1 MGTAFAAMA
10 DHVNTQDLARF
21 SPLGSL
27 SPDNLK
33 ELSRKARY
41 VNVGAGRYL
50 FRDGQRSEAQLFLV
64 KGTVELHGE
73 NGIEQTIEGGSEATR
88 NALDVIGPKARAARA
103 STDTVALAVD
113 RDLLDLMLTW
123 DQTGSYRVEELAE
136 AGEADDGDWMTRL
149 LQTECFRRI
158 PPANIQA
165 IFMRMEPVGY
175 TAGDVVI
182 RQGDPGDY
190 FYTIREGRC
199 LVTRAT
205 KAKPDGIRLAE
216 LGEGDSFGEE
226 ALISDK
232 ERNATVTMLSS
243 GTLMRMSKE
252 DFNSLLTEPL
262 IERVDFEAAAALVDS
277 GAGWIDV
284 RLPAEYENG
293 HIDSATNV
301 PLFVLRMKAQKLD
314 PARTWI
320 LYCDTG
326 RRSSAAA
333 FILSE
338 RGFDVRVLARG
349 LAGAPASALATG
361 SPDQ

>member
-1 MGTAFAAMA
+1 MA
-10 DHVNTQDLARF
+10 DNVNTQDLARF
-21 SPLGSL
+21 SPLSSL

-41 VNVGAGRYL
+41 VSVAAGRYL
-50 FRDGQRSEAQLFLV
+50 FRDGERSDAQLFLV

-73 NGIEQTIEGGSEATR
+73 NGIEQTVEGGSEPTR

-123 DQTGSYRVEELAE
+123 DQTGSYRVEELAD
-136 AGEADDGDWMTRL
+136 AGEEDDGDWMTRL

-175 TAGDVVI
+175 NAGDVVI
-182 RQGDPGDY
+182 RQGESGDY
-190 FYTIREGRC
+190 FYIIREGRC

-216 LGEGDSFGEE
+216 LGQGDSFGEE

-232 ERNATVTMLSS
+232 ERNATVTMLTS

-262 IERVDFEAAAALVDS
+262 IERLDFESASDVVAH

-284 RLPAEYENG
+284 RLPAEFENG
-293 HIDSATNV
+293 HIQSATNV

-314 PARTWI
+314 PARTWV

-338 RGFDVRVLARG
+338 RGFDVRVLNNG
-349 LAGAPASALATG
+349 LAGVPPEAIATETSA
-361 SPDQ
+361 Q

>member
-1 MGTAFAAMA
+1 MA
-10 DHVNTQDLARF
+10 DNVNTRDLARF
-21 SPLGSL
+21 SPLDSL

-41 VNVGAGRYL
+41 VEVAAGRYL
-50 FRDGQRSEAQLFLV
+50 FRDRERGDAQLFLV

-73 NGIEQTIEGGSEATR
+73 SGIEQTVEGGSRATR
-88 NALDVIGPKARAARA
+88 NALEVIGPRARAARA
-103 STDTVALAVD
+103 GTDVVALAVD

-136 AGEADDGDWMTRL
+136 AGEEDDGDWMVRL

-165 IFMRMEPVGY
+165 IFMRMEPVSCN
-175 TAGDVVI
+175 AGDVVI
-182 RQGDPGDY
+182 RQGDSGDY
-190 FYTIREGRC
+190 FYIVREGRC

-205 KAKPDGIRLAE
+205 KAKPEGIRLAE
-216 LGEGDSFGEE
+216 LGQGDSFGEE

-232 ERNATVTMLSS
+232 ERNATVTMLTS
-243 GTLMRMSKE
+243 GTLMRMSKK

-262 IERVDFEAAAALVDS
+262 IERLDFDAAAGLVED

-284 RLPAEYENG
+284 RLPAEFENG
-293 HIDSATNV
+293 HIESATNV

-338 RGFDVRVLARG
+338 RGFDVRVLNKG
-349 LAGAPASALATG
+349 LAGVPADAITRAEAPG
-361 SPDQ
+361 Q

>member
-1 MGTAFAAMA
+1 MA
-10 DHVNTQDLARF
+10 DNVNTQDLARF

-41 VNVGAGRYL
+41 VSLPAGRYL
-50 FRDGQRSEAQLFLV
+50 FRDGERGEAQFFLLE
-64 KGTVELHGE
+64 GTVELHGA
-73 NGIEQTIEGGSEATR
+73 NGIEQTIECGSEATR
-88 NALDVIGPKARAARA
+88 NALDVISPKARAARA
-103 STDTVALAVD
+103 STDAVALAVD

-123 DQTGSYRVEELAE
+123 DQTGSYRVEELAD
-136 AGEADDGDWMTRL
+136 AGEDDDGDWMTRL

-165 IFMRMEPVGY
+165 IFMRMEPVSFH
-175 TAGDVVI
+175 AGDIVI
-182 RQGDPGDY
+182 RQGEPGDY
-190 FYTIREGRC
+190 FYIIREGRC
-199 LVTRAT
+199 TVTRAT

-216 LGEGDSFGEE
+216 LGAGDSFGEE

-232 ERNATVTMLSS
+232 ERNATVTMLTSS
-243 GTLMRMSKE
+243 TLMRMSKG

-262 IERVDFEAAAALVDS
+262 IERLDYESAAELVADGAAWL
-277 GAGWIDV
+277 DV
-284 RLPAEYENG
+284 RLPAEFENG
-293 HIDSATNV
+293 HIENATNI

-314 PARTWI
+314 PARRWI

-333 FILSE
+333 FILSD
-338 RGFDVRVLARG
+338 RGFDVRVLKEG
-349 LAGAPASALATG
+349 LAGVPADAIVTGAPT
-361 SPDQ
+361 Q

>member
-1 MGTAFAAMA
+1 MA
-10 DHVNTQDLARF
+10 DHVTTRDLARF
-21 SPLGSL
+21 SPLASL

-33 ELSRKARY
+33 EISRKAQY
-41 VNVGAGRYL
+41 MSVTAGRYL
-50 FRDGQRSEAQLFLV
+50 FRDGERSDARLFLV
-64 KGTVELHGE
+64 KGTVELHGDD
-73 NGIEQTIEGGSEATR
+73 GIEQTIEGGSEATR
-88 NALDVIGPKARAARA
+88 NALDVIRPKARAARA
-103 STDTVALAVD
+103 STDVVALAVD

-123 DQTGSYRVEELAE
+123 DQTGSFRVEELAD
-136 AGEADDGDWMTRL
+136 AGEEDDGDWMTRM

-165 IFMRMEPVGY
+165 IFMRMEPV
-175 TAGDVVI
+175 TCNAGDVVI
-182 RQGDPGDY
+182 RQGEPGDY
-190 FYTIREGRC
+190 FYIIREGRC

-205 KAKPDGIRLAE
+205 KTKPDGIRLAE

-232 ERNATVTMLSS
+232 ERNATVTMRTP
-243 GTLMRMSKE
+243 GTLMRMSKG

-262 IERVDFEAAAALVDS
+262 IERLDFESAAALVDA
-277 GAGWIDV
+277 GAAWIDV
-284 RLPAEYENG
+284 RLPAEFENS
-293 HIDSATNV
+293 HIESASNV
-301 PLFVLRMKAQKLD
+301 PLFVLRMKAQKMD

-338 RGFDVRVLARG
+338 RGFDVRVLNKG
-349 LAGAPASALATG
+349 LSGAPADAVVTAAPG
-361 SPDQ
+361 

>member
-1 MGTAFAAMA
+1 MA
-10 DHVNTQDLARF
+10 DNVSTQDLARF

-27 SPDNLK
+27 GPDNLK
-33 ELSRKARY
+33 ELSRKARFLS
-41 VNVGAGRYL
+41 VAAGRYL
-50 FRDGQRSEAQLFLV
+50 FRDGERSDAQLFLV

-73 NGIEQTIEGGSEATR
+73 NGIEQTIEGGSEVTR

-103 STDTVALAVD
+103 STDALALAVD

-123 DQTGSYRVEELAE
+123 DQTGSYRVEELAD
-136 AGEADDGDWMTRL
+136 AGEEDDGDWMTRL

-165 IFMRMEPVGY
+165 IFMRMEPVAY
-175 TAGDVVI
+175 RAGDVVI
-182 RQGDPGDY
+182 RQGEPGDY
-190 FYTIREGRC
+190 FYIIREGRC

-216 LGEGDSFGEE
+216 LGQGDSFGEE

-232 ERNATVTMLSS
+232 ERNATVTMLAP
-243 GTLMRMSKE
+243 GTLMRMSKD

-262 IERVDFEAAAALVDS
+262 IDRLDYDSAVTLVEDGAAWL
-277 GAGWIDV
+277 DV
-284 RLPAEYENG
+284 RLPAEFENG
-293 HIDSATNV
+293 HIGDAINV

-314 PARTWI
+314 PSRTWI

-333 FILSE
+333 FILSD
-338 RGFDVRVLARG
+338 RGFDVRVLSRG
-349 LAGAPASALATG
+349 LAGVPADAISTG
-361 SPDQ
+361 TPG

>member
-1 MGTAFAAMA
+1 MA
-10 DHVNTQDLARF
+10 DNVSTRDLARF
-21 SPLGSL
+21 SPLSSL

-41 VNVGAGRYL
+41 IPVAAGRYL
-50 FRDGQRSEAQLFLV
+50 FRDGERSDAQLFLV
-64 KGTVELHGE
+64 KGTIELHGE

-103 STDTVALAVD
+103 GTDAVALAVD

-136 AGEADDGDWMTRL
+136 AGEEDDGDWMTRL

-158 PPANIQA
+158 PPGNIQA
-165 IFMRMEPVGY
+165 IFMRMEPVAY
-175 TAGDVVI
+175 DTGDVVI
-182 RQGDPGDY
+182 RQGEPGDY
-190 FYTIREGRC
+190 FYIVREGRC
-199 LVTRAT
+199 QVTRAT
-205 KAKPDGIRLAE
+205 KAKPDGIHLAE
-216 LGEGDSFGEE
+216 LGQGDGFGEE

-232 ERNATVTMLSS
+232 ERNATVTMLAP
-243 GTLMRMSKE
+243 GTLMRISKG

-262 IERVDFEAAAALVDS
+262 IERVDFESATALVEN
-277 GAGWIDV
+277 GAAWIDV
-284 RLPAEYENG
+284 RLPAEFDSG
-293 HIDSATNV
+293 HIESATNV

-314 PARTWI
+314 PARTWV

-333 FILSE
+333 FIMSE
-338 RGFDVRVLARG
+338 RGFDVRVLHKG
-349 LAGAPASALATG
+349 LADVPADAITTKAP
-361 SPDQ
+361 D

>member
-1 MGTAFAAMA
+1 MA
-10 DHVNTQDLARF
+10 DHVNTRDLARF

-33 ELSRKARY
+33 ELSRKAHYRS
-41 VNVGAGRYL
+41 VAAGHYL
-50 FRDGQRSEAQLFLV
+50 FRDGERSDARLFLV
-64 KGTVELHGE
+64 KGTVELHGD
-73 NGIEQTIEGGSEATR
+73 NGVEQTVEGGSEAAG
-88 NALDVIGPKARAARA
+88 NALDVIGPKAHAARA
-103 STDTVALAVD
+103 STDVVALAVD

-123 DQTGSYRVEELAE
+123 DQTGSYRVEELAD
-136 AGEADDGDWMTRL
+136 AGEEDDGDWMTRL

-165 IFMRMEPVGY
+165 IFMRMEPVSCN
-175 TAGDVVI
+175 AGEVVI
-182 RQGDPGDY
+182 RQGEPGDY
-190 FYTIREGRC
+190 FYIVREGRC

-205 KAKPDGIRLAE
+205 KAKPEGIRLAE
-216 LGEGDSFGEE
+216 LGQGDSFGEE

-232 ERNATVTMLSS
+232 ERNATVTMMAP
-243 GTLMRMSKE
+243 GTLMRISKE

-262 IERVDFEAAAALVDS
+262 LERLDFESAAALVES

-284 RLPAEYENG
+284 RLPAEFENG
-293 HIDSATNV
+293 HIETAINL

-338 RGFDVRVLARG
+338 KGFDVRVLTKG
-349 LAGAPASALATG
+349 LAGVPADVIVSAAPG
-361 SPDQ
+361 